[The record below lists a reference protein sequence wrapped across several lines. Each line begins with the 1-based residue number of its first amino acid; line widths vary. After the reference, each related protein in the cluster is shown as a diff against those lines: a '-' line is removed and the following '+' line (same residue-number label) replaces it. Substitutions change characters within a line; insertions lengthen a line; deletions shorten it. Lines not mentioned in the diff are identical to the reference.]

1 MDETLTTK
9 GSDGHSGRTGFSKAS
24 LPGKTPKLNSLQAYR
39 GIAALLVLFFHASNL
54 SQEKYNYAFLGNIFS
69 FGYSGV
75 DFFFVLS
82 GFIIL
87 QMHYQD
93 LNQPSRWR
101 TYAIKRFIR
110 LFPIFWLVM
119 LFIIPVYFFNP
130 HFGAGYE
137 RNVSVIV
144 KSLLLI
150 PQHHFPVL
158 NVSWTLCHEVWF
170 YLLFL
175 FAIFAPRHLTRL
187 SVAIITMA
195 SFVLWVLTLT
205 IAKEKSPLTYSYGFA
220 LSSHNLEFALG
231 CLGSYLLR
239 HHRPRHPKFY
249 LIAGFVWF
257 ATAAVFDASLFKYFG
272 NTHRILSYGFPAFLI
287 VVGSVTQELEGRLTV
302 PRLLTYLG
310 DASYSIYLIHYPL
323 LSLTAKLVLKFHIV
337 SLLGP
342 FTSVI
347 LMIVLV
353 TAAGCCC
360 YSFIEKPMLETLRK
374 KFLPQP
380 LLNPA

>member
-1 MDETLTTK
+1 MDALSRSLVLSAIFIRYLRSSPFDTVECRHHHNGVVRSL
-9 GSDGHSGRTGFSKAS
+9 GSDTHNRKGEKPPH
-24 LPGKTPKLNSLQAYR
+24 
-39 GIAALLVLFFHASNL
+39 LL
-54 SQEKYNYAFLGNIFS
+54 
-69 FGYSGV
+69 
-75 DFFFVLS
+75 D
-82 GFIIL
+82 
-87 QMHYQD
+87 
-93 LNQPSRWR
+93 
-101 TYAIKRFIR
+101 
-110 LFPIFWLVM
+110 
-119 LFIIPVYFFNP
+119 
-130 HFGAGYE
+130 
-137 RNVSVIV
+137 
-144 KSLLLI
+144 
-150 PQHHFPVL
+150 
-158 NVSWTLCHEVWF
+158 
-170 YLLFL
+170 
-175 FAIFAPRHLTRL
+175 
-187 SVAIITMA
+187 
-195 SFVLWVLTLT
+195 
-205 IAKEKSPLTYSYGFA
+205 GFA

-380 LLNPA
+380 LRNPA